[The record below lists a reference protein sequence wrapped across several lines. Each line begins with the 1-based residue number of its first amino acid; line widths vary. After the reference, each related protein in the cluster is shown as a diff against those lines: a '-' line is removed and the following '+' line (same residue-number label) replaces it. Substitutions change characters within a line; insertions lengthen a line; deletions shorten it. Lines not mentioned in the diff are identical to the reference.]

1 MLLFSTILEIE
12 NKLTKDDFIRLV
24 IEWNQNGHP
33 SSVIADIEWNGER
46 NIRFE
51 DANKWLEIQEYRNKN
66 IIAVRYEKR
75 EEDGAVWDTDYIMNF
90 SSMKMAV
97 RLDRS
102 YMEESLTV
110 DAKFYTPF
118 FISLLIDRGYI
129 KKDGNLEIR
138 RRPLMITD
146 ENLDLLVNVIN
157 GKSKY
162 RLPVVIITK
171 TFYDEDPVDVAKLSK
186 ELKGVAH
193 VFVQETN
200 CTNPKIKEMCDGRNE
215 YYGAIGIYHPNPVI
229 GHRRY
234 LYRMSEGIDTIL
246 SEKVT
251 KTVMQYSNTQLVGPL
266 FTWFGVNNAILQDR
280 LTSKRAENAEAEA
293 GRRMAMYELLMLK
306 SDLDQ
311 KKESMRQQALE
322 EANAIL
328 DGFEADLQ
336 KKDSEIERLT
346 GELEKKERELSWLK
360 AKMDSMTQVPIIY
373 AGDEDDFYP
382 GEAKDFVLSA
392 VRRDLAKTEQRAAEA
407 KRLLRNYSRMTPKI
421 RKGLEDIGFIFDK
434 SDHQKIKYYGDDRY
448 TVIYASTSSD
458 QGCGGENNVHTT
470 IKKAF

>member
-1 MLLFSTILEIE
+1 
-12 NKLTKDDFIRLV
+12 
-24 IEWNQNGHP
+24 
-33 SSVIADIEWNGER
+33 
-46 NIRFE
+46 
-51 DANKWLEIQEYRNKN
+51 
-66 IIAVRYEKR
+66 
-75 EEDGAVWDTDYIMNF
+75 
-90 SSMKMAV
+90 
-97 RLDRS
+97 
-102 YMEESLTV
+102 
-110 DAKFYTPF
+110 
-118 FISLLIDRGYI
+118 
-129 KKDGNLEIR
+129 
-138 RRPLMITD
+138 MITD

-322 EANAIL
+322 EAKAEADAIL